1 MTWRPSSGLRP
12 LSPRCQRG
20 EGLSPWVSR
29 EPLSASVRR
38 VSLSLNV
45 SRVPLAPRERGEGG
59 AKRRV
64 RGALAA
70 IVFLALPLI
79 AGETTNTAPKLPGN
93 VSIAQKLNTQ
103 IPLDLM
109 FRDELGRIVRLR
121 QFFGAK
127 PVLLDFVYYRCPM
140 LCPIVLDGTT
150 EALTNLKY
158 DIGKEYD
165 VITVSIDPRDK
176 PEDAA
181 RMKEKYIKRYG
192 RLDSANGWHFLTANE
207 TAIRQLA
214 DAVGFQFAY
223 DPKMD
228 QFAHGA
234 ALLVLTP
241 DGRTSRYFYGFE
253 YKPRDLRLAIYEAG
267 EGKIGGLTDQL
278 LLLCFHYDPKIGKY
292 SRDAMIFARAGGVTT
307 MLALGGF
314 IFVMI
319 RKERMAEGRAQSA
332 AASLPPSEPPP
343 SAVCPPP
350 SDSETRS

>member
-1 MTWRPSSGLRP
+1 MI
-12 LSPRCQRG
+12 
-20 EGLSPWVSR
+20 
-29 EPLSASVRR
+29 
-38 VSLSLNV
+38 
-45 SRVPLAPRERGEGG
+45 
-59 AKRRV
+59 
-64 RGALAA
+64 ALAL
-70 IVFLALPLI
+70 FALITSSTP
-79 AGETTNTAPKLPGN
+79 PDLPGN
-93 VSIAQKLNTQ
+93 VAIQQKLNTQ

-109 FRDELGRIVRLR
+109 FRDETGKIVRLR
-121 QFFGAK
+121 QYFGKK
-127 PVLLDFVYYRCPM
+127 PVVLDFVYYRCPM

-158 DIGKEYD
+158 DIGKEFD

-176 PEDAA
+176 VEDAA

-192 RLDSANGWHFLTANE
+192 RLDSASGWHFLTANE
-207 TAIRQLA
+207 TAIKQLA

-234 ALLVLTP
+234 ALFVLTP

-253 YKPRDLRLAIYEAG
+253 YKPRDLRLAIFEASQ
-267 EGKIGGLTDQL
+267 GKIGGVVEQV

-319 RKERMAEGRAQSA
+319 RKERTEKK
-332 AASLPPSEPPP
+332 
-343 SAVCPPP
+343 
-350 SDSETRS
+350 